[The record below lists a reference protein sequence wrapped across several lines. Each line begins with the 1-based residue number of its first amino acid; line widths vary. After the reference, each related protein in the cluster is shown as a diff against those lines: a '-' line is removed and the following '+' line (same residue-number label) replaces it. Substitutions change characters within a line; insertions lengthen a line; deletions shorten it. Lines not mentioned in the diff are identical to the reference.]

1 MKDSAN
7 IMPVFERFVGWTT
20 EQALPPMAEFI
31 LADGTPNKAGF
42 PRVEHMYKNK
52 DMLHPSDQTI
62 VSIAYRSFA
71 P

>member
-1 MKDSAN
+1 MKDSVD

-20 EQALPPMAEFI
+20 EKALPPMAEFI

-42 PRVEHMYKNK
+42 PRVEHMFENR
-52 DMLHPSDQTI
+52 DTLHPSDQTI
-62 VSIAYRSFA
+62 VSIAYRSFT